1 MKNIIHIIKE
11 SLYSCHDI
19 QKFLSL
25 QKNFLM
31 QYPKEYKVA
40 LEEINSELN

>member
-1 MKNIIHIIKE
+1 MKNIINTIKK

-19 QKFLSL
+19 QKFLTM

-31 QYPKEYKVA
+31 HHPEEYKIA